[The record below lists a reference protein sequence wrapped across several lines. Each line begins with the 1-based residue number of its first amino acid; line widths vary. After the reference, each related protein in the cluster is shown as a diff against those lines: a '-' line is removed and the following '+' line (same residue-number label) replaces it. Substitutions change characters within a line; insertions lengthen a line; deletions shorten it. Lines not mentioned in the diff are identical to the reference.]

1 MNVIK
6 FIEKFG
12 WDDCSKEN
20 IWFHFGCSSERAF
33 EEIYGFRVVEDL
45 KRYVDAY
52 ELVQRF
58 GGIHM
63 AKADSSDL
71 DGFEKTSPYWVKVKQ
86 AITLVEEV
94 EDFNG

>member
-33 EEIYGFRVVEDL
+33 EEIYGFRVVENL

-52 ELVQRF
+52 ELVQSY
-58 GGIHM
+58 GGVKDAMKYANYI
-63 AKADSSDL
+63 ADISYRMY
-71 DGFEKTSPYWVKVKQ
+71 ENTKQ
-86 AITLVEEV
+86 AIALVEEV
-94 EDFNG
+94 GEL

>member
-52 ELVQRF
+52 ELVQLHGSLRLAN
-58 GGIHM
+58 HYAM
-63 AKADSSDL
+63 KNHCLSDSHTADDL
-71 DGFEKTSPYWVKVKQ
+71 WTVI
-86 AITLVEEV
+86 ALVEEV
-94 EDFNG
+94 GDCNE

>member
-33 EEIYGFRVVEDL
+33 EEIYGFRVVENL

-52 ELVQRF
+52 ELVQSY
-58 GGIHM
+58 GG
-63 AKADSSDL
+63 L
-71 DGFEKTSPYWVKVKQ
+71 DKSKELSCSNNVIFNVHPLRK

-94 EDFNG
+94 GECDE